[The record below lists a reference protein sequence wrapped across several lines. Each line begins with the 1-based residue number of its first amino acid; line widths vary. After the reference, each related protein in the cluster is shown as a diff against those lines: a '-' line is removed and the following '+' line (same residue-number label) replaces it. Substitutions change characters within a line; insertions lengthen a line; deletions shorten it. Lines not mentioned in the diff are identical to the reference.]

1 VPPTLGGERLGGSR
15 YIPRMPARVPLFPLD
30 VVLFPGELLPLHIFE
45 PRYRRM
51 LADCLEGD
59 QRFGLTTASPPGP
72 GSIGCMARIRAAEP
86 LSDGRSNI
94 VVLGERRFG
103 VRAVLEADTPYL
115 MAAIEEFGDREGTAP
130 LPGELADLRRLGEE
144 LRETLAVLADRPGE
158 GPEWA
163 ADPELL
169 SFQVAALTEADR
181 DSRLDLLAER
191 STRERTRSLVARLP
205 QLVTSVRSRADVHV
219 RARFNGKGHPGSDI
233 VTG

>member
-1 VPPTLGGERLGGSR
+1 
-15 YIPRMPARVPLFPLD
+15 MPARVPLFPLN

-72 GSIGCMARIRAAEP
+72 GSIGCVARIRAAKP
-86 LSDGRSNI
+86 LADGRSNI

-103 VRAVLEADTPYL
+103 VRAMLDSGTPYL
-115 MAAIEEFGDREGTAP
+115 MAAIEEFGDKEGTVP
-130 LPGELADLRRLGEE
+130 LPDELADLRRLGGE
-144 LRETLAVLADRPGE
+144 LHETLAILADRPGE

-163 ADPELL
+163 EDPELL
-169 SFQVAALTEADR
+169 SFQVAALTESDLEPR
-181 DSRLDLLAER
+181 QRLLAER
-191 STRERTRSLVARLP
+191 STRERTRVLVARLP
-205 QLVTSVRSRADVHV
+205 ELVTGVRGRAEIHI

-233 VTG
+233 VPG